1 MAVFLS
7 SLVRTRPVSGT
18 TATVAVAL
26 LLFLTIL
33 LAAGAIPA
41 ARAAPTLV
49 QQASGGGLGTSYTI
63 TLTGVT
69 AGDLIVVSESEGVQD
84 GGPSFPPAIT
94 DTQLNTYTAVVQKGN
109 GNTEGSIWYT
119 IASASGSDTVK
130 VTLTDCTDFPCGNN
144 GAVVYELSGF
154 TAAGAVSS
162 SGLGGSAGCCS
173 VTSFTPPM
181 GSFVVAAMGELGW
194 PGPWTAGSGYTLSTE
209 VAANMGQT
217 HSEYLVGWSSGSTT
231 APFTPGGTI
240 TSGGAWAEVA
250 AAFPVEPV
258 VTTTS
263 TGTVITTQTVIKTDT
278 VTNTVTSTQLSTT
291 TVTTGFCPSASES
304 ISPYGPGIIRQAT
317 VSTPGPTITDTA
329 STTVTSTVIVTSVA
343 TVTNTA
349 TTTTTGTVTQTTC
362 APGQSPPTGVPQFP
376 LASLGPV
383 MLVALL
389 LPVAL
394 LMNRMRSGR
403 RPA

>member
-1 MAVFLS
+1 MS
-7 SLVRTRPVSGT
+7 SLVRTHPVSGT
-18 TATVAVAL
+18 AATVAVAL

-33 LAAGAIPA
+33 LAAGAIPT

-49 QQASGGGLGTSYTI
+49 QQVSGGGGGTSYTI

-69 AGDLIVVSESEGVQD
+69 AGDLIVVSESEGAQL
-84 GGPSFPPAIT
+84 GGHSYPPAIT
-94 DTQLNTYTAVVQKGN
+94 DTQLNTYTEVVHQGN
-109 GNTEGSIWYT
+109 GNPEGSIWYT
-119 IASASGSDTVK
+119 IASASGSDTIK
-130 VTLTDCTDFPCGNN
+130 VTLTGCTPIPCGNN

-154 TAAGAVSS
+154 TAAGAMSS
-162 SGLGGSAGCCS
+162 TGLGGSAGCCS
-173 VTSFTPPM
+173 VSSFSPPT
-181 GSFVVAAMGELGW
+181 GSFVVAAMGEVGW
-194 PGPWTAGSGYTLSTE
+194 PAPWTAGSGYMLSAG
-209 VAANMGQT
+209 VAATHNQT
-217 HSEYLVGWSSGSTT
+217 QSEYLVGWSGGSTT
-231 APFTPGGTI
+231 APLTPGGTI

-263 TGTVITTQTVIKTDT
+263 TGTVITTQTVVKTDT
-278 VTNTVTSTQLSTT
+278 VTSTVTSTQLSTT
-291 TVTTGFCPSASES
+291 TVTTGFCPSTSES
-304 ISPYGPGIIRQAT
+304 NPTFGPGIIRQDT
-317 VSTPGPTITDTA
+317 VSTAGPTITDTA

-362 APGQSPPTGVPQFP
+362 APGQSPPAGVPQFP

-389 LPVAL
+389 LPIAL